1 MNLLKQTLIERLTER
16 RDAADAAFETFQRH
30 LAADKLAAFRRCEW
44 AVNAAALSE
53 ECSRV
58 IDALQREDES
68 AVSVEEMR
76 GYLNDNIRNGV
87 RYCATYNN
95 LVRSAQM
102 AAVVEIVEIFE
113 REIGRMAVNVSKKVG
128 Q

>member
-16 RDAADAAFETFQRH
+16 RDDADAAFETFQRH

-58 IDALQREDES
+58 IGVLQRDDDS

-76 GYLNDNIRNGV
+76 GHLNDNIRNGV
-87 RYCATYNN
+87 RYGATQGN
-95 LVRSAQM
+95 VVKSAQM
-102 AAVVEIVEIFE
+102 AALVEIVEIFE
-113 REIGRMAVNVSKKVG
+113 REINRMAVKVSKKVG
-128 Q
+128 R

>member
-16 RDAADAAFETFQRH
+16 RDDADAAFETFQRH

-58 IDALQREDES
+58 IGVLQRDDDS

-87 RYCATYNN
+87 RYGATQGN
-95 LVRSAQM
+95 VVKSAQM
-102 AAVVEIVEIFE
+102 AALVEIVEIFE
-113 REIGRMAVNVSKKVG
+113 REINRMAVKVSKKVG
-128 Q
+128 R